1 MNDLVVKVVHFE
13 NAPEHVPGLDVVV
26 EITHLHLTID
36 KLQFLQLSETAQ
48 LLNKLDRQQQLLSH
62 RPKFRPNK
70 DPRSWWFYA
79 VKLVRKNEELFSRR
93 IENMMFCMRA
103 RKRYIYL
110 LHRRKEAALNAQNGE
125 EPLSSI
131 AQTALYLEHE
141 ELTHLESILPLFT
154 LAVFRRLAV
163 AKVEKTF
170 KVQQFFDLQNVF
182 DFIKYIIFR

>member
-1 MNDLVVKVVHFE
+1 MEPRNDLVVKVIHFE
-13 NAPEHVPGLDVVV
+13 NAPEDIPGLDIVV
-26 EITHLHLTID
+26 EITHLRLTMD

-48 LLNKLDRQQQLLSH
+48 LLNTLDRQQQLLSN

-110 LHRRKEAALNAQNGE
+110 HRRRKEAAMRLQSGE
-125 EPLSSI
+125 EGLSSV
-131 AQTALYLEHE
+131 AQTSLYLEQE
-141 ELTHLESILPLFT
+141 ELVHLESILPLFT
-154 LAVFRRLAV
+154 LAVFRRLA
-163 AKVEKTF
+163 ASEEEKALKV
-170 KVQQFFDLQNVF
+170 DNIL
-182 DFIKYIIFR
+182 DH